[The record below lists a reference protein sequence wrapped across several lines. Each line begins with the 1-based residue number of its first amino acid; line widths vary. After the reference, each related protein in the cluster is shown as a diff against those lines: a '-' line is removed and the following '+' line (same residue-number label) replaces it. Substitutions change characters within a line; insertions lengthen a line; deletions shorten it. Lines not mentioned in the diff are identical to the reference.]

1 MPTYRPTPPLVVFVP
16 GRLTLCSDGNRLALF
31 WETMTAF
38 SMEDNALWKR
48 HLRGGFFSPFLRFSY
63 RIKPFSVLTAIYVV
77 RKQMHGDDRRLVAAM
92 VLVFVSG
99 TAKYAKRIWAVN
111 RSSWDATL
119 LGTCRSITL
128 CCALL
133 SPTSRRNFESFLYV
147 AADGFNLSLHFLV
160 DLIPSISLLPG
171 DITEIKHGIEVFKT
185 SEDIAHLAYKLAE
198 VSLSLIYDYLYTKFG
213 TRHFHVPPG
222 WIAINRIATLCPNIG
237 RASVVPDVVI
247 CYILLVSTILL
258 ETCSIF
264 MSLISSCWAYKT
276 IILLQQKCP
285 LCGNFPCI
293 IATMASIANHLHPED
308 KGEWSA
314 KMARYSIIG
323 DCIKEKQ
330 ESGLLRRTLSLVG
343 FDQKTVT
350 HIGISP
356 ELKKLVLDKLLGI
369 AATPRVQEWDIGVGK
384 FGGQW
389 AQWVVGEMRQDD
401 QQSIAQEVLQVS
413 NIQGLEFVSSVILW
427 HVVTDICLLAAD
439 DDHVDGS
446 SSTHHTEHLD
456 GSSSSHQDDVDG
468 DHSNSHGD
476 GGAHLGGGSNSPS
489 DDADAISAA
498 LRLRCP
504 ARELSDYVMY
514 LVADCGAMAGSEG
527 HYAVIRAKREMS
539 RWLRE
544 KSATSDRM
552 KVIEEIRN
560 ENSSFFHED
569 YYPVLDRALRVASDM
584 LNIGDAGDRWELVAA
599 VWLEMLCYIAYNC
612 GAAFHAKHLTT
623 GGEFVTHVKMLLF
636 MLGVPFLRD
645 VKEPLFAG
653 AGNIYS

>member
-1 MPTYRPTPPLVVFVP
+1 YLTTYVSALLPRAEQFINESELQCMVMGSFSLQVILFFFSGFRKRYISRTLHVVLWLAYLSANSLAVFVL
-16 GRLTLCSDGNRLALF
+16 GRLTLRSGGNRLALF
-31 WETMTAF
+31 WAPFLLLHLGGQETMTAF

-48 HLRGGFFSPFLRFSY
+48 HLLSLATQVP
-63 RIKPFSVLTAIYVV
+63 TAIYVV
-77 RKQMHGDDRRLVAAM
+77 WKQMHGDDHRLVAPM

-99 TAKYAKRIWAVN
+99 TAKYAERIWAVK
-111 RSSWDATL
+111 RAGSVAPGSSSSTSNLVSRASNFAAWNTQEYY
-119 LGTCRSITL
+119 
-128 CCALL
+128 ALL
-133 SPTSRRNFESFLYV
+133 CSVVANKQERNFERILYV
-147 AADGFNLSLHFLV
+147 ATNGFNLSLHFLMGMT
-160 DLIPSISLLPG
+160 PSISLLPE

-222 WIAINRIATLCPNIG
+222 WIAINRIATLALTSAALALFV
-237 RASVVPDVVI
+237 RATAGQKGHDDDAADVVI
-247 CYILLVSTILL
+247 CYILLVGAILL

-264 MSLISSCWAYKT
+264 MSLISSWWAYKT
-276 IILLQQKCP
+276 IILLRQKCP
-285 LCGNFPCI
+285 LCGNFPRI
-293 IATMASIANHLHPED
+293 IAMMASIAKHLHPED

-314 KMARYSIIG
+314 KMAQYSIIG

-413 NIQGLEFVSSVILW
+413 NIQGLEYVSSVILW

-514 LVADCGAMAGSEG
+514 LVADCGAMAG
-527 HYAVIRAKREMS
+527 
-539 RWLRE
+539 
-544 KSATSDRM
+544 
-552 KVIEEIRN
+552 
-560 ENSSFFHED
+560 
-569 YYPVLDRALRVASDM
+569 PV
-584 LNIGDAGDRWELVAA
+584 
-599 VWLEMLCYIAYNC
+599 
-612 GAAFHAKHLTT
+612 
-623 GGEFVTHVKMLLF
+623 
-636 MLGVPFLRD
+636 
-645 VKEPLFAG
+645 
-653 AGNIYS
+653 